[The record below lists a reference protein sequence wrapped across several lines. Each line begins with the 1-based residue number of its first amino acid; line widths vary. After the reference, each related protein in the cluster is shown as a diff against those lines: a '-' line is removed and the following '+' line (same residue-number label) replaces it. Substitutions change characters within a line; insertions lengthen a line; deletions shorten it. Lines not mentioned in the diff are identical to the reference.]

1 MKLTY
6 CDTASTILVQESAIV
21 CGNFDRVAGTLYV
34 EGCS

>member
-21 CGNFDRVAGTLYV
+21 CGNDRVAGTLYV